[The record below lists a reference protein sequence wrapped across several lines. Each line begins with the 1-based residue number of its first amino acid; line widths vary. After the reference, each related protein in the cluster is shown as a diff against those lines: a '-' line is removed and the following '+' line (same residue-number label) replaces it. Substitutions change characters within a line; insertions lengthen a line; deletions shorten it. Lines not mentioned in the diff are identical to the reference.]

1 MESRRR
7 LLHPA
12 YFRLDWLL
20 GLRFERIA
28 MKRLP

>member
-7 LLHPA
+7 LFPPA
-12 YFRLDWLL
+12 YSRFDWLL
-20 GLRFERIA
+20 GLRFELLV